1 MRVMITTHQ
10 QQQKTLSLISDDFTT
25 KLTFHMPHNDNNS
38 GDHLTQ
44 NKEWRFFQIKV
55 ENSLSR
61 AHQKPNVHSL
71 PHVHCDQ
78 APQLKNLA
86 SVFAARSALQRRGGE
101 WRRLLSAF
109 AEPLLSVCPPV
120 CLPVL
125 SGVWFLLLLLLL
137 LLFQQ
142 FCCCVFACCCCCCR
156 LLFSLSVQAFIARLV
171 FVVLVLGS
179 SGVDTTD
186 HHRLHQQQQH
196 LQQPPQWPLRYKSL
210 SLSFF

>member
-86 SVFAARSALQRRGGE
+86 SVFAARSALQRRCGE

-120 CLPVL
+120 CLSACALSLWRLVPASAAAASVSAVL
-125 SGVWFLLLLLLL
+125 LLCVCLLLLLLSAS
-137 LLFQQ
+137 F
-142 FCCCVFACCCCCCR
+142 FAP
-156 LLFSLSVQAFIARLV
+156 SLSPFKPFFIARLV
-171 FVVLVLGS
+171 FS
-179 SGVDTTD
+179 C
-186 HHRLHQQQQH
+186 
-196 LQQPPQWPLRYKSL
+196 
-210 SLSFF
+210 